1 MKTLVIHP
9 TDSTT
14 KFLSVI
20 YKDKDWTIINDGISK
35 EDLFALIADHKRIIF
50 MGHGIAGGMLGF
62 PYLIDE
68 RFFTDK
74 TKLYVCIWCNA
85 DQFVKKY
92 KIKGFHTGMIISEME
107 EANYMGIFHANYTQL
122 EESNSL
128 FAGSIAAFIDYP
140 DDTIVDCILKTYD
153 SLDNPI
159 IEYNRQRIYQ
169 K

>member
-9 TDSTT
+9 TDFTT
-14 KFLSVI
+14 DFLNVI
-20 YKDKDWTIINDGISK
+20 YKNKDWTIINADVSEKELLELISNH
-35 EDLFALIADHKRIIF
+35 ERIIC
-50 MGHGIAGGMLGF
+50 MGHGIPTGMLGF

-68 RFFTDK
+68 KFFTDK
-74 TKLYVCIWCNA
+74 TKHYVCIWCNA

-92 KIKGFHTGMIISEME
+92 RIKGLYTGMIISEME
-107 EANYMGIFHANYTQL
+107 EAHYEGIFYVNHSQI

-140 DDTIVDCILKTYD
+140 DNIMVDNILKTYD